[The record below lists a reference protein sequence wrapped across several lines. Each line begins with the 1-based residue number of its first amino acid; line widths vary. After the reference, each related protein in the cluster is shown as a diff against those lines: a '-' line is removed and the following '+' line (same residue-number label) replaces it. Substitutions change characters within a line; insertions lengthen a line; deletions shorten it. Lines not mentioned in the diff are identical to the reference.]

1 MLHTEMT
8 LVTAWMMARIH
19 AVRESNK
26 DRGDIVQVVV
36 IIGLFV
42 AAAIIIVAI
51 LVAKA
56 KGAAN
61 KVHTQ

>member
-1 MLHTEMT
+1 MLRTEMT

-19 AVRESNK
+19 AVREGK

-61 KVHTQ
+61 NVKTQ